1 MKPRVAWL
9 VFGCTTL
16 ILGALFFWPLGRV
29 LAGGF
34 WVDGHLTARYLFG
47 VFQNPVYVEG
57 LLNSLKIALGTTGL
71 AMVVALPLAWLANQF
86 DFRGKAAFSALVLVP
101 MILPPFVGAIG
112 FQQIFGAYGLVNT
125 LFGLARATGWA
136 GAICRRGSAANAF
149 AVSHFIS
156 ECRCRARQ
164 H

>member
-101 MILPPFVGAIG
+101 MILPPFVGAIASSR
-112 FQQIFGAYGLVNT
+112 FSAPMVSSIRFLVW
-125 LFGLARATGWA
+125 ARATGWA
-136 GAICRRGSAANAF
+136 GGNMSAWF
-149 AVSHFIS
+149 CCKRF
-156 ECRCRARQ
+156 RCIPFYI
-164 H
+164 